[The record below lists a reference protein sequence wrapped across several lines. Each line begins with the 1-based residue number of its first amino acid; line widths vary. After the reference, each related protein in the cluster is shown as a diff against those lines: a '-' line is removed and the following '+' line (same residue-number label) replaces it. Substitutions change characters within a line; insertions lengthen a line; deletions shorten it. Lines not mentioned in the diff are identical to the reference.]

1 MITYQS
7 YGNPNNPIL
16 CLLPGA
22 GLGTWAYK
30 QIIPLVKKNFYV
42 IIPNVLSNFITI
54 NDAVYQLHEL
64 VTKKFNGKIQVL
76 AGLSS
81 GAQIALKL
89 ITISPNIC
97 NELLLES
104 CAAFPQSISKLIKP
118 LTNLSFPLTRFKC
131 FNKLQAFA
139 LHLPSNEYESYN
151 QEIKNMSKQTLIN
164 ILIANT
170 TFNVKSFIPINF
182 QGKTFIVYGT
192 KEKRIIVKSSHYLA
206 KKLANA
212 KIIPLKN
219 YHHGELT
226 LKHPLKFSNIINMLK
241 DTCKKE
247 SSKV

>member
-1 MITYQS
+1 M
-7 YGNPNNPIL
+7 
-16 CLLPGA
+16 
-22 GLGTWAYK
+22 
-30 QIIPLVKKNFYV
+30 
-42 IIPNVLSNFITI
+42 
-54 NDAVYQLHEL
+54 
-64 VTKKFNGKIQVL
+64 
-76 AGLSS
+76 
-81 GAQIALKL
+81 
-89 ITISPNIC
+89 
-97 NELLLES
+97 LLES

-118 LTNLSFPLTRFKC
+118 LTNLSFSLTRFKC
-131 FNKLQAFA
+131 FNKLQTSA